1 MIRTRFVINGQ
12 DMARVTTAFK
22 VIHEISYEKIVT
34 TQDGTEHEFGKR
46 LRPIIEFSVMLS
58 REATPEDYRALLQDP
73 IAVEYDDPDAG
84 FRRLPFR
91 LDCNLEKTL
100 ECWNC
105 VQHANF
111 FSSGTI
117 RLRCKEVINAGSI

>member
-1 MIRTRFVINGQ
+1 MIKAHLTINGQ
-12 DMARVTTAFK
+12 NMAPVTTDFK
-22 VIHEISYEKIVT
+22 VIHEITYEKIGT

-73 IAVEYDDPDAG
+73 IMVEYDDPDAG
-84 FRRLPFR
+84 FRKLPFR

-105 VQHANF
+105 VQHANY
-111 FSSGTI
+111 FSSGGI
-117 RLRCKEVINAGSI
+117 RLRCKEVIDVKSI

>member
-1 MIRTRFVINGQ
+1 MIKARFVINGQ
-12 DMARVTTAFK
+12 DMARVTTDFK
-22 VIHEISYEKIVT
+22 AIHEITFEKIVT

-58 REATPEDYRALLQDP
+58 REAAPEDYRALLQDP
-73 IAVEYDDPDAG
+73 LIVEYDDPDAG

-91 LDCNLEKTL
+91 LDCDLEKTL

-105 VQHANF
+105 VQRANF

-117 RLRCKEVINAGSI
+117 RLRCKEVIDARSI